1 MNEIVKFEE
10 LNLSKDILNAIS
22 EMGFEKASP
31 IQAQAIPFI
40 VEGQDVTG
48 LAMTGTG
55 KTAAFGLPLIDKI
68 DPQNKNTQAL
78 ILCPTRELAIQISS
92 ELTKYA
98 KYKKRMTILSVYGG
112 QPIERQLYALSRGVQ
127 IVVGTPGR
135 LMDHMDRRTLDLSA
149 IKMVVLD
156 EADEMLNMGFR
167 ADIESILKVLPKER
181 QTVTFSATMSKDIL
195 DLVKKY
201 QRQPEI
207 VKVSNDNS
215 TATTVEQCYYDVP
228 SASKLALFTKLMEE
242 HKPYMAIVFC
252 NTKRKVDNLATKL
265 RRGGYSVEGLHG
277 DISQPKR
284 NRVMDR
290 FRAGHVQVLIAT
302 DVAARGIDVPNID
315 IVFNYELPKEEK
327 AYVHRIGRTGR
338 AGKTGMAISFVGE
351 SERYT
356 FRGIQRYTNA
366 NFVYKNLP
374 ILDLVASDEKISSYS
389 DAQSSSNDSINSE
402 DRPNKL
408 ILNVKKI
415 LEQKDLSHHIQTVE
429 SLMSNN
435 NPPIMVAAA
444 LFELL
449 SQNNSD
455 SGSRSN
461 RYSFSGRSSSNYSS
475 DRSDRSDSYSRK
487 PRSSRRYR

>member
-1 MNEIVKFEE
+1 MKFDE

-22 EMGFEKASP
+22 EIGFEQASP
-31 IQAQAIPFI
+31 IQAKAIPFI

-68 DPQNKNTQAL
+68 DLQNKNTQAL

-92 ELTKYA
+92 ELVKYA
-98 KYKKRMTILSVYGG
+98 KYKKRITVLPVYGG

-135 LMDHMDRRTLDLSA
+135 LMDHMDRGTINLNS

-167 ADIESILKVLPKER
+167 VDIESILKTLPKER
-181 QTVTFSATMSKDIL
+181 QTITFSATMSKDIL

-207 VKVSNDNS
+207 VKVSTDNS
-215 TATTVEQCYYDVP
+215 TATTVEQHYYDVP
-228 SASKLALFTKLMEE
+228 SSSKLALFTKLMEE
-242 HKPYMAIVFC
+242 YSPYMAIVFC
-252 NTKRKVDNLATKL
+252 NTKRKVDNIAIKL

-284 NRVMDR
+284 NRVMDK
-290 FRAGHVQVLIAT
+290 FRAGQIQVLIAT

-338 AGKTGMAISFVGE
+338 AGKAGMAISFVGE

-366 NFVYKNLP
+366 NFVYKPLP
-374 ILDLVASDEKISSYS
+374 VLDVVVSDEKVNNYS
-389 DAQSSSNDSINSE
+389 DVSKNFEDQKTFE

-429 SLMSNN
+429 SLMSND

-449 SQNNSD
+449 SQNNS
-455 SGSRSN
+455 GSENRSHS
-461 RYSFSGRSSSNYSS
+461 YTSSGRSNNYSS

>member
-1 MNEIVKFEE
+1 
-10 LNLSKDILNAIS
+10 
-22 EMGFEKASP
+22 
-31 IQAQAIPFI
+31 
-40 VEGQDVTG
+40 
-48 LAMTGTG
+48 
-55 KTAAFGLPLIDKI
+55 
-68 DPQNKNTQAL
+68 
-78 ILCPTRELAIQISS
+78 
-92 ELTKYA
+92 
-98 KYKKRMTILSVYGG
+98 
-112 QPIERQLYALSRGVQ
+112 
-127 IVVGTPGR
+127 
-135 LMDHMDRRTLDLSA
+135 
-149 IKMVVLD
+149 
-156 EADEMLNMGFR
+156 
-167 ADIESILKVLPKER
+167 
-181 QTVTFSATMSKDIL
+181 
-195 DLVKKY
+195 
-201 QRQPEI
+201 
-207 VKVSNDNS
+207 
-215 TATTVEQCYYDVP
+215 
-228 SASKLALFTKLMEE
+228 
-242 HKPYMAIVFC
+242 MAIVFC

-338 AGKTGMAISFVGE
+338 AGKAGMAISFVGE

-374 ILDLVASDEKISSYS
+374 VLDLVASDEKISSYS
-389 DAQSSSNDSINSE
+389 DSSRSFDYSRSSDVVKGSDASRSVE

-415 LEQKDLSHHIQTVE
+415 LEQKDLSHHIQAVE
-429 SLMSNN
+429 ALTSNS

-449 SQNNSD
+449 SQNNSS
-455 SGSRSN
+455 SGSRSSS
-461 RYSFSGRSSSNYSS
+461 YTSSGRSSSNYSS
-475 DRSDRSDSYSRK
+475 DRSDSYSRK
-487 PRSSRRYR
+487 PRSSSRRYR